1 MNPELLSLAAYI
13 LHNTRAGEALLALS
27 AEDLNQ
33 PIENM
38 AGGIGIGLIMVL
50 SGIGLF
56 VRMYNLTAKEFL
68 KMKETDIEAP
78 VVEEKKQYILYQRT
92 GDAKHL
98 PVSSGQPHV
107 GGESDGYMPRPQPG
121 VTNRKDSK

>member
-1 MNPELLSLAAYI
+1 MNPEFLSFAAYI
-13 LHNTRAGEALLALS
+13 LHNTKAGEAFHALS
-27 AEDLNQ
+27 AEDPNQ

-56 VRMYNLTAKEFL
+56 ARMYHLTTQEFL
-68 KMKETDIEAP
+68 KMKESEMEAP
-78 VVEEKKQYILYQRT
+78 VVEEKKQYILYQNI
-92 GDAKHL
+92 GEAKHL
-98 PVSSGQPHV
+98 PVSTGLPQV
-107 GGESDGYMPRPQPG
+107 EGESARFMSRPKPG